1 MSDGY
6 RTLSFTETFL
16 ETFAGKSFNRAERR
30 RLLKALALLD
40 ANERHPSLRVHEL
53 RGDLAGVWSVS
64 VSKELR
70 ITFERLAAGQKLLL
84 TCSHHYG
91 D

>member
-1 MSDGY
+1 MSEGY

-16 ETFAGKSFNRAERR
+16 ETFAGKSFNAAERR

-40 ANERHPSLRVHEL
+40 ANERHPGLRVHEL
-53 RGDLAGVWSVS
+53 RGDLAGVWSAS
-64 VSKELR
+64 ASQELR
-70 ITFERLAAGQKLLL
+70 VTFERLAGGQKLLL

>member
-1 MSDGY
+1 VSDGY

-16 ETFAGKSFNRAERR
+16 ESFAGRSFNNAERR
-30 RLLKALALLD
+30 RLLKALRLLD
-40 ANERHPSLRVHEL
+40 GNERHPSLRVHQL

-64 VSKELR
+64 ASRELR
-70 ITFERLAAGQKLLL
+70 ITFERLADGHKLLL

>member
-16 ETFAGKSFNRAERR
+16 ETFAGKSFNGAQRR
-30 RLLKALALLD
+30 LLLKALRLLD

-53 RGDLAGVWSVS
+53 HGDLAGVWSAS
-64 VSKELR
+64 ASKELR
-70 ITFERLAAGQKLLL
+70 ITFQRLADGHKLLL